1 LNRPVRR
8 GRGGGEYR
16 YVRFPDEEHNSD
28 ADPFRTS
35 VSALGYVT
43 FARQKSRKLVPEFL
57 MNTYKLILN
66 R

>member
-1 LNRPVRR
+1 M
-8 GRGGGEYR
+8 GEKGGGGEH
-16 YVRFPDEEHNSD
+16 VRFPDEEHNSD

-35 VSALGYVT
+35 VSALRYVT